1 MTTKFEHS
9 IINPLTRNNTPHY
22 YQKPSPMDRFL
33 ESQNIESMRKKMLMQ
48 EQLFKHQVQELHRL
62 YNQQRKVMQEIEN
75 GLKQQKET
83 RDITKSEFTSIRH
96 QIEAESKIS
105 ERIEYANE
113 RTPIKID
120 LESTPSSSTHR
131 FEDHHALKRADDEV
145 EVELTLSIGHC
156 TGRRRSKSAEI
167 QGSDEVQQVA
177 SSSSTSVYQ
186 ETRRPHWLLQDL
198 SLNRT

>member
-9 IINPLTRNNTPHY
+9 IINNTPHLY
-22 YQKPSPMDRFL
+22 YPKPSLMDRFL
-33 ESQNIESMRKKMLMQ
+33 ESQKIESMRKKMLMQ

-62 YNQQRKVMQEIEN
+62 YNQQRTVMQEIEN

-83 RDITKSEFTSIRH
+83 RDV
-96 QIEAESKIS
+96 AEP
-105 ERIEYANE
+105 EG
-113 RTPIKID
+113 
-120 LESTPSSSTHR
+120 TPSSSTHR
-131 FEDHHALKRADDEV
+131 FEDDHGLKRRDGGDEV

-156 TGRRRSKSAEI
+156 TRKRRSKSAEI
-167 QGSDEVQQVA
+167 QGSDVA